1 MQSNSQCQLELNH
14 QYVHLGTSG
23 RVFGRITMTP
33 SLIIEYIFNIAN
45 DHARAHEVVNDI
57 L

>member
-1 MQSNSQCQLELNH
+1 MHSDSQCQLELNH

-33 SLIIEYIFNIAN
+33 SLTIEYIFNIAN